1 MKHATSHHDK
11 VDGYDIQHSIVM
23 NISDPTDAVRLK
35 CTILE
40 LLDSMGEH
48 MPPNLSDEEIESEV
62 AAAIQG
68 FESISDHDL
77 LHMYTN
83 SDAESQ
89 ADIIRAYYI
98 LCDLMYLGSPRMH
111 PYYVARWIQFCLKHK
126 VKSKYI
132 PGEINL
138 FSLLLHLMPI
148 EIAHANLCA
157 YSCHLP

>member
-1 MKHATSHHDK
+1 
-11 VDGYDIQHSIVM
+11 
-23 NISDPTDAVRLK
+23 
-35 CTILE
+35 
-40 LLDSMGEH
+40 
-48 MPPNLSDEEIESEV
+48 MPPNLSDEDIESEV
-62 AAAIQG
+62 KSEVGVAIQG

-98 LCDLMYLGSPRMH
+98 LCNLMYLGSPRMH

-132 PGEINL
+132 PGEIILFFLNL
-138 FSLLLHLMPI
+138 FYFI
-148 EIAHANLCA
+148 
-157 YSCHLP
+157 

>member
-11 VDGYDIQHSIVM
+11 VGGYDIQHSIVM
-23 NISDPTDAVRLK
+23 KNCDPTDAVRLK

-40 LLDSMGEH
+40 LLESMGEL
-48 MPPNLSDEEIESEV
+48 MPPNLSDKDIGSEV
-62 AAAIQG
+62 AMAIQG

-89 ADIIRAYYI
+89 ADIIRAYCI
-98 LCDLMYLGSPRMH
+98 LCNVMVLDGSSRMR
-111 PYYVARWIQFCLKHK
+111 PYYVARWVQFCLKHK

-132 PGEINL
+132 PGEIILFFLNL
-138 FSLLLHLMPI
+138 FYFI
-148 EIAHANLCA
+148 
-157 YSCHLP
+157 